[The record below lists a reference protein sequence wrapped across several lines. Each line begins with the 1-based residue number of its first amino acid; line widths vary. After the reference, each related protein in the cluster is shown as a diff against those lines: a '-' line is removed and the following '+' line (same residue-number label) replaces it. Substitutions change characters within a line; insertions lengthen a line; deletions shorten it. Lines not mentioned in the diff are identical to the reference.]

1 MRSRNGFTLIEAAV
15 IVTILVLLA
24 GVVVPIVS
32 HHVGEARTTRA
43 QADMKIVS
51 DAFHRYL
58 SHTGAWPTSE
68 SGRGEE
74 LVGFACLYQN
84 TGSRKGWN
92 GPYMSLGV
100 RAGSSW
106 AIATPADG
114 SGPAAGLVDPWGRT
128 YRLYRFPAGDAMGDG
143 GGMVLLSAG
152 ENGTVDTPREQIA
165 EGAAGGDD
173 VVFVVARRL

>member
-1 MRSRNGFTLIEAAV
+1 MRSRRGFTLIEAV
-15 IVTILVLLA
+15 VLVTILVLLA

-32 HHVGEARTTRA
+32 HHVTEARTSRA

-58 SHTGAWPTSE
+58 AHTGAWPASE

-84 TGSRKGWN
+84 TSGKKGWN

-100 RAGSSW
+100 RTGNAWS
-106 AIATPADG
+106 IATPAD
-114 SGPAAGLVDPWGRT
+114 SLAPAAGLVDPWGRT

-143 GGMVLLSAG
+143 GGLVLVSAG
-152 ENGTVDTPREQIA
+152 ENGRVDSSRAEIA
-165 EGAAGGDD
+165 DGRSAGDD
-173 VVFVVARRL
+173 VLFVVARRL